1 MPTVTIKI
9 ENERYKGDVLL
20 ELDEKYPNEK
30 WLINNLT
37 SGNIYEPDVSRV
49 FLRILREGD
58 TVIDVGANVGFFT
71 MLSAA
76 LVGPAG
82 KVISFEPDEKNRD
95 RLNTNLALN
104 SFNNVTL
111 IENPASN
118 KVEQVEFF
126 INSDDSGGNALWD
139 PGQFPGNTKS
149 QANRQAVS
157 MTTTTLDDAL
167 ENCGAPPPKLI
178 KVDTEGADQHVLEG
192 ARQLLTEA
200 AVPFVV
206 AELHEFGLEKMGCS
220 QATFRGFMESLGY
233 STFSLF
239 FNGAL
244 PKLIPPKT
252 RVHSQYFINLLFST
266 PEMVS
271 EYWPDEAITPG

>member
-1 MPTVTIKI
+1 VPIVTIKI
-9 ENERYKGDVLL
+9 ENDRYNGDVRLD
-20 ELDEKYPNEK
+20 LDENYQNEK
-30 WLINNLT
+30 RLIKNLT

-49 FLRILREGD
+49 FLRVLREGD
-58 TVIDVGANVGFFT
+58 TAIDVGANVGFFT

-82 KVISFEPDEKNRD
+82 KVVSFEPDERNRS
-95 RLNTNLALN
+95 RLNANLALN

-111 IENPASN
+111 VENPASN
-118 KVEQVEFF
+118 KIEQVEFF

-149 QANRQAVS
+149 QANCHPLY

-167 ENCGAPPPKLI
+167 ENDDAPPPKLI

-192 ARQLLTEA
+192 GRQLLTGA
-200 AVPFVV
+200 SVPFVI

-220 QATFRGFMESLGY
+220 QATFRGLMENLGY
-233 STFSLF
+233 STFALF
-239 FNGAL
+239 YSGAL

-252 RVHSQYFINLLFST
+252 RVHSKYFINLLFST
-266 PEMVS
+266 PDMVA
-271 EYWPDEAITPG
+271 EYWPDEMIAPD

>member
-1 MPTVTIKI
+1 MPIVTIKI
-9 ENERYKGDVLL
+9 ENERYKGDVRL
-20 ELDEKYPNEK
+20 ELDEKHPNEK

-49 FLRILREGD
+49 FLRVLREGD

-82 KVISFEPDEKNRD
+82 KIVSFEPDERNRD

-111 IENPASN
+111 VGNPASN
-118 KVEQVEFF
+118 KVAPVEFF

-149 QANRQAVS
+149 QANRQTIS

-167 ENCGAPPPKLI
+167 ANYAAPPPKLI

-192 ARQLLTEA
+192 ARQLLTGA
-200 AVPFVV
+200 AVPFVI

-220 QATFRGFMESLGY
+220 QATFRGFMESMGY
-233 STFSLF
+233 STFALF

-271 EYWPDEAITPG
+271 EYWPEEMITPG